1 MSASGD
7 VRRIGLAA
15 LVGMTAPGPK
25 PLLAQDPMPAEF
37 QGDWVPATA
46 TCQAPARFRVA
57 ESRFMLING
66 RDSQEYGD
74 LELASGYFGPEYNGM
89 QQVAI
94 PEFNGDQPFR
104 ATFNAGEK
112 KNAAV
117 LEIYTEMQGVSNPT
131 VLAIQAKAKRLSQ
144 RFPLNNVVLKK
155 CASPGG
161 AGQGAAAAP
170 ARSAQVCRDR
180 STCSEI
186 QTMAIAVEDFRITTS
201 GGSRFAAVTLRITNK
216 SAGPLTVGYVQG
228 SGLVTDDR
236 GNRYMVSGPVRGL
249 GEISASTFD
258 PKFTLQPGEAGD
270 ARMEFAWS
278 AARNQIF
285 GTVFAL
291 DLAMRDIVP
300 ETAGQYRLGQER
312 TWRWTGL
319 QSMSDNG
326 PQVAATPA
334 SMPASNPPPA
344 RAAIAD
350 PCADDGG
357 CSFANPVVAQV
368 TQVSVTK
375 VSRYQFV
382 KLNVRFRNLGDR
394 PVVLCYTAG
403 SAAASDD
410 RGNRYVVGAG
420 GVKGI
425 GICTGRVADPQF
437 ALGPDQSRE
446 ATFEYAVKLTGA
458 TILGTVWTAS
468 FTANELEL
476 LPGNQIRTGRELLLS
491 FRDLAAGNGSRG
503 DAAAAP
509 AAGGLAARGEGDA
522 CGDTKWCDDTGV
534 FMAQVTRVT
543 PTKAGRY
550 QFVALDVKV
559 TNLLGEPLVLCYLN
573 GSAAGSDDR
582 GNRYVVRNER
592 VKGIGICAAGTAD
605 PQFRLGPR
613 ESRSWTIDYYT
624 GIVRTTVIGTEWK
637 ADLTLQRLQ
646 LLEAN
651 QLQRAGNYS
660 VGFEGLTGQARG
672 GGLLGEVQKLIRKK

>member
-1 MSASGD
+1 MSASGEG
-7 VRRIGLAA
+7 RRLGLAMLA
-15 LVGMTAPGPK
+15 GMAVLGPRS
-25 PLLAQDPMPAEF
+25 LIAQDPMPAEF
-37 QGDWVPATA
+37 QGDWVPATT
-46 TCQAPARFRVA
+46 TCQAPARFRVT
-57 ESRFMLING
+57 ESRFTLING

-74 LELASGYFGPEYNGM
+74 LELASGYFGPDYDGI

-94 PEFNGDQPFR
+94 AEFNGDQPFR
-104 ATFNAGEK
+104 ATFNANEK
-112 KNAAV
+112 KNAVV
-117 LEIYTEMQGVSNPT
+117 LEIYTEMQGVSNPA

-155 CASPGG
+155 CAGG
-161 AGQGAAAAP
+161 AGPGAAAAAP
-170 ARSAQVCRDR
+170 ARSVQVCRDR
-180 STCSEI
+180 ATCSEI
-186 QTMAIAVEDFRITTS
+186 QTMAIAVEDFRITAS
-201 GGSRFAAVTLRITNK
+201 SGSRFAVVTLRITNK

-236 GNRYMVSGPVRGL
+236 GNRYLVSGPVRGL
-249 GEISASTFD
+249 GEINASTFD
-258 PKFTLQPGEAGD
+258 PKFTLQPGESGD

-291 DLAMRDIVP
+291 DLAIRDIVP

-312 TWRWTGL
+312 TWRWEGL
-319 QSMSDNG
+319 QSRSDNG
-326 PQVAATPA
+326 SQVAATPA
-334 SMPASNPPPA
+334 AMPASTPPAA

-350 PCADDGG
+350 PCGEDGG

-368 TQVSVTK
+368 TQMSVTK
-375 VSRYQFV
+375 ASRYQFV
-382 KLNVRFRNLGDR
+382 KLNVRFRNLGNQ
-394 PVVLCYTAG
+394 PIVLCYTAG

-420 GVKGI
+420 GVKGT
-425 GICTGRVADPQF
+425 GICSGRVADPQF
-437 ALGPDQSRE
+437 ALAPGQSRE
-446 ATFEYAVKLTGA
+446 ATFEYALKLTGA

-476 LPGNQIRTGRELLLS
+476 LPGNQIRIGRELLLS
-491 FRDLAAGNGSRG
+491 FRDLSAGGGSRG
-503 DAAAAP
+503 AVAAAP
-509 AAGGLAARGEGDA
+509 AAGELTTRGEGEA
-522 CGDTKWCDDTGV
+522 CGDTKWCDDAGV

-543 PTKAGRY
+543 PTRAGRY

-559 TNLLGEPLVLCYLN
+559 TNLLDEPLVLCYLN

-582 GNRYVVRNER
+582 GNRYVVRTER
-592 VKGIGICAAGTAD
+592 VKGIGICAAGAAD

-613 ESRSWTIDYYT
+613 ESRSWAIDYYT

-637 ADLTLQRLQ
+637 ADFTLQRLQ

-651 QLQRAGNYS
+651 QLQRAGDYAAS
-660 VGFEGLTGQARG
+660 FAGLTGQARG

>member
-1 MSASGD
+1 VFASGE

-15 LVGMTAPGPK
+15 LAGLVALGPR
-25 PLLAQDPMPAEF
+25 PAIAQDPMPPEF
-37 QGDWVPATA
+37 QGDWVAATA
-46 TCQAPARFRVA
+46 TCQAPARFRVT
-57 ESRFMLING
+57 ESRFTLING

-74 LELASGYFGPEYNGM
+74 LEIASGYFGPEYNGI

-94 PEFNGDQPFR
+94 AEFNGDQPFR

-112 KNAAV
+112 KNAVV
-117 LEIYTEMQGVSNPT
+117 LEIYTEMQGVTNPT

-161 AGQGAAAAP
+161 AGQGAAAVP
-170 ARSAQVCRDR
+170 ARSAQICQDR
-180 STCSEI
+180 SICSEI
-186 QTMAIAVEDFRITTS
+186 QTMAVAVEDFRITTS

-216 SAGPLTVGYVQG
+216 SAGPLTLGYVQG

-236 GNRYMVSGPVRGL
+236 GNRYQVTGPVRGL
-249 GEISASTFD
+249 GEITASTFD
-258 PKFTLQPGEAGD
+258 PKFTLQPGESGD
-270 ARMEFAWS
+270 ARMEFTWS
-278 AARNQIF
+278 GARNQFF

-291 DLAMRDIVP
+291 DLAIRDIVP

-312 TWRWTGL
+312 TWRWEGL
-319 QSMSDNG
+319 RSRDDNA
-326 PQVAATPA
+326 PQVAAAPA
-334 SMPASNPPPA
+334 AMPASAAPSARPA
-344 RAAIAD
+344 ITD
-350 PCADDGG
+350 PCADDGA

-368 TQVSVTK
+368 TQVTVTK
-375 VSRYQFV
+375 ASRYQFV
-382 KLNVRFRNLGDR
+382 KLNIRIRNLGDQ

-410 RGNRYVVGAG
+410 RGNRYVIGAN

-437 ALGPDQSRE
+437 ALAPDQSRE
-446 ATFEYAVKLTGA
+446 ATFEYAVGITRA

-491 FRDLAAGNGSRG
+491 FRDLAAGNRPGG
-503 DAAAAP
+503 GVAAAP
-509 AAGGLAARGEGDA
+509 AAGGPATRGEGDA
-522 CGDTKWCDDTGV
+522 CGDTKWCDDAGI

-543 PTKAGRY
+543 PTRAGRY
-550 QFVALDVKV
+550 QLLALNVKV
-559 TNLLGEPLVLCYLN
+559 TNLLDEPLVLCYLG
-573 GSAAGSDDR
+573 GSAVGSDDR
-582 GNRYVVRNER
+582 GNRYVVRN
-592 VKGIGICAAGTAD
+592 VQGIGTCTGGAAD
-605 PQFRLGPR
+605 PQFRLGPKD
-613 ESRSWTIDYYT
+613 SRSWTIEYYT

-637 ADLTLQRLQ
+637 ADFTLQRLQ

-651 QLQRAGNYS
+651 QLQRAGDHATS
-660 VGFEGLTGQARG
+660 FEGLTGQARG